1 MPPFLKGGGPRSGGG
16 IKMSFYYNADLKE
29 RAKALRKNMT
39 PQERKLWY
47 DFLRKYEH
55 QAYRQKIIN
64 NYIVD
69 FYCDSLKL
77 CIELDGS
84 QHYDEKSAAYDK
96 ERTAYLEK
104 FGLKVMRFPNN
115 YIDCYFSAVC
125 EEIEKYALSLNNSN
139 K

>member
-1 MPPFLKGGGPRSGGG
+1 MP
-16 IKMSFYYNADLKE
+16 INYNSKLIP
-29 RAKALRKNMT
+29 RAKELRKNMT
-39 PQERKLWY
+39 RHERHLWY
-47 DFLRKYEH
+47 DFLKNYVVAF
-55 QAYRQKIIN
+55 QRQKTIRSFIA
-64 NYIVD
+64 D
-69 FYCDSLKL
+69 FYCFKARLI
-77 CIELDGS
+77 IELDGS

>member
-1 MPPFLKGGGPRSGGG
+1 MYNNFTNEKI
-16 IKMSFYYNADLKE
+16 IK
-29 RAKALRKNMT
+29 RAQKLRQTMT
-39 PQERKLWY
+39 RQERHLWY
-47 DFLRKYEH
+47 DFLKQRQEKW
-55 QAYRQKIIN
+55 YRQKAIGH
-64 NYIVD
+64 YIVD

-84 QHYDEKSAAYDK
+84 QHYDDKSVAYDK

-125 EEIEKYALSLNNSN
+125 EEIEKYALSLNNQD

>member
-1 MPPFLKGGGPRSGGG
+1 MKNINWFNKE
-16 IKMSFYYNADLKE
+16 IKDVEKDLQTNVETGLNDEQVKQ
-29 RAKALRKNMT
+29 R
-39 PQERKLWY
+39 QEKW
-47 DFLRKYEH
+47 
-55 QAYRQKIIN
+55 YRQKAIGH
-64 NYIVD
+64 YIVD

-125 EEIEKYALSLNNSN
+125 EEIEKYALSLNNQD